1 MNSMVL
7 KYILASLFS
16 SILFFSC
23 SKKGQV
29 KGELEAFQSQII
41 TLCLDSMEYVERG
54 QEVDSEINAPSFQWV
69 VYADSLV
76 CSSCKLSEMYK
87 WDELLRKVGMY
98 GEDLKFYFIFSP
110 STEDRLGFDWTVRT
124 YAPEYPIYIDTLGI
138 FERSN
143 PHLPHNPM
151 FHTFLLDEN
160 NNVLL
165 VGNPLENEKIEE
177 MFWQIV
183 EEKLGKRE

>member
-98 GEDLKFYFIFSP
+98 GEDLKFYFILF
-110 STEDRLGFDWTVRT
+110 
-124 YAPEYPIYIDTLGI
+124 
-138 FERSN
+138 
-143 PHLPHNPM
+143 
-151 FHTFLLDEN
+151 FLL
-160 NNVLL
+160 LL
-165 VGNPLENEKIEE
+165 KIGLAL
-177 MFWQIV
+177 I
-183 EEKLGKRE
+183 GR

>member
-1 MNSMVL
+1 MVEQKGFRL
-7 KYILASLFS
+7 VLFS
-16 SILFFSC
+16 FCFLFFSC

-29 KGELEAFQSQII
+29 KVELEILQSQAI
-41 TLCLDSMEYVERG
+41 TVCLDSMECVQRG
-54 QEVDSEINAPSFQWV
+54 QNIDSKIVEQAFKWV
-69 VYADSLV
+69 VYADSSV

-87 WDELLRKVGMY
+87 WDDLLRKVEKY
-98 GEDLKFYFIFSP
+98 RDRLKFYFIFSP
-110 STEDRLGFDWTVRT
+110 SSENRRAFDWTVRT

-143 PHLPHNPM
+143 SHLPHNPI

-165 VGNPLENEKIEE
+165 VGNPLENKKIEE

-183 EEKLGKRE
+183 EEKLGKQE